1 MRIPLSRSVTLSMI
15 ARLLF
20 SATLSTL
27 KSISIAL
34 ACTSINACTFVNGCI
49 FTSMT
54 FSSLAFVYVAYA
66 STNCYSHS
74 FAYVAYASI
83 DYYYIIFSSFDS
95 IMNIQSTNV
104 TPSPSCSFACQL
116 FQRLCKNST
125 TNVLYPYI
133 S

>member
-1 MRIPLSRSVTLSMI
+1 
-15 ARLLF
+15 
-20 SATLSTL
+20 
-27 KSISIAL
+27 
-34 ACTSINACTFVNGCI
+34 VNGCI

-66 STNCYSHS
+66 ST
-74 FAYVAYASI
+74 